1 MTVAAGANAQVVL
14 DGFNLSAFFRE
25 FAINADKAVHDATVF
40 ANVGSRAKQLGV
52 KHGMATG
59 LAFSDDTVN
68 TGSWSLLSERYESGA
83 SGLYVWGPYG
93 FAVGNTT
100 LSLYSTQV
108 QFNPVQVIEDLIRI
122 NMQAEAVRDAVD
134 YGVSLH
140 PISAEAVFPVTGT
153 GVDNL
158 AASTNGGVASVHVFD
173 IAGAAPNVVYRVQ
186 HSSNGST
193 WADLVTFTAVT
204 AANQSQ
210 RIEVASG
217 TTVNRH
223 LRITITEGGTT
234 TSVNGLVVF
243 ARR

>member
-25 FAINADKAVHDATVF
+25 FAINAEKAVHDATVF

-83 SGLYVWGPYG
+83 AGLYVWGPHG
-93 FAVGNTT
+93 FALGNLS

-122 NMQAEAVRDAVD
+122 NMQAEAARDAVD

-140 PISAEAVFPVTGT
+140 PISAETVFPFTGT
-153 GVDNL
+153 GVDN
-158 AASTNGGVASVHVFD
+158 AVATTNGGVASVFD
-173 IAGAAPNVVYRVQ
+173 IAGAAPSLVYKVQ
-186 HSSNGST
+186 HSTNGT
-193 WADLVTFTAVT
+193 VWVDLVTFTAIT
-204 AANQSQ
+204 TINSSQ

-217 TTVNRH
+217 ITVNRH
-223 LRITITEGGTT
+223 LRTIITNGGTT
-234 TSVNGLVVF
+234 TSATGLVVF